1 MILNN
6 IFLIFR
12 ENFKVMEKSREV
24 IGHVIKEEMISLLKH
39 HILPGTLVVNIDH
52 PFPGFHGWDFNFT
65 SKPRSIIILT
75 AKIYSWAKIL
85 RAQRYINKH
94 SSFEINASFAKI
106 MIGKQIYYGI
116 RVKGVESYDQIP
128 DLEQKFKDFGIE
140 LLTKKKLKT
149 DKPVSIKI
157 SKFFHI
163 VKMDDAIYSDKCI
176 ENMYYIEIPNYMSW
190 ERFREATEHVKHNVS
205 NNNFDVVKGIFYK
218 DDTVK
223 DMIRVFK
230 PNMTLELLQEI
241 KKRYEKEFRY

>member
-1 MILNN
+1 
-6 IFLIFR
+6 
-12 ENFKVMEKSREV
+12 MEKSREV
-24 IGHVIKEEMISLLKH
+24 IGHIIKEEMISLLTH
-39 HILPGTLVVNIDH
+39 HILPNTLVVNIDH

-75 AKIYSWAKIL
+75 GKLYSWAKIL
-85 RAQRYINKH
+85 RAQRYINQH
-94 SSFEINASFAKI
+94 TSFDINASFAKI
-106 MIGKQIYYGI
+106 MVGKQVYYGI
-116 RVKGVESYDQIP
+116 RVKGLQSYDQIP

-140 LLTKKKLKT
+140 LLMKKKLKT

-163 VKMDDAIYSDKCI
+163 VQMDEAIYSDKCI

-230 PNMTLELLQEI
+230 PNMDLELLQEI
-241 KKRYEKEFRY
+241 KKRYEKEFKGF